1 MKCSKRHFQET
12 ASAGAVNV
20 DTSAPFGRFAFRGLL
35 SAAAR
40 LLDPEVPDV
49 LRKKLCA
56 TMFRAAL
63 TRSMASATAF
73 GVPAEG

>member
-49 LRKKLCA
+49 LRKEIVRDDVPRSADALDGIRDGVRCA
-56 TMFRAAL
+56 C
-63 TRSMASATAF
+63 
-73 GVPAEG
+73 